1 MPLTSASETAGSPH
15 ALRQLLHLDNLR
27 GVNALKDQLGDAVT
41 LLDLIVGL
49 GVVEQ
54 KYLDLATVIGINH
67 TSTSVDEVL
76 RGKAGSR
83 CDATV

>member
-1 MPLTSASETAGSPH
+1 MPLTSASETTSSPH
-15 ALRQLLHLDNLR
+15 ALCQLLHLDNLG
-27 GVNALKDQLGDAVT
+27 GVNTLKDQLGDAVA
-41 LLDLIVGL
+41 LLDFVVGL

-54 KYLDLATVIGINH
+54 KYLDLATVIGVNH
-67 TSTSVDEVL
+67 TSASVDEVL